1 MTIPFPRWLLTCL
14 CGALAGV
21 SACGKTKK
29 AKDAR
34 PVTPVRVKEGTRPV
48 ITVFNQHGAVHLQA
62 SRSLPPKIAG
72 SVVRTAW
79 ASSAGRARARLKK
92 IQVLARRERN
102 HIKYVVDGPSRKSAG
117 RFTADLSLQVPVEA
131 DVRVVTTH
139 GKVQVDGVRG
149 RVDVEGG
156 NGDVV
161 VRSAEGAVKIT
172 IRKGNISVSGVLTAV
187 EIENGTGD
195 VFLRW
200 KGPDRLKD
208 DSVVRT
214 GKGTVTAKL
223 VSNLNARLNVE
234 AAADRIRSAYPL
246 KHTGKGHAQA
256 VLGEGGKLLVLGV
269 KEGNIKIH
277 RLPFVKPRKFPIKG
291 PPQLRGQP
299 PPRPPRPGEK
309 PRQPRLPHPHHH

>member
-1 MTIPFPRWLLTCL
+1 
-14 CGALAGV
+14 
-21 SACGKTKK
+21 
-29 AKDAR
+29 
-34 PVTPVRVKEGTRPV
+34 V

-79 ASSAGRARARLKK
+79 GSSTERARARLKK
-92 IQVLARRERN
+92 IQVLAGRERH
-102 HIKYVVDGPSRKSAG
+102 HIKYVVEGPSRKSGG
-117 RFTADLSLQVPVEA
+117 RFGADLSLQVPVEA
-131 DVRVVTTH
+131 DVRVVVTR

-156 NGDVV
+156 KGDVV
-161 VRSAEGAVKIT
+161 VRSAQGPVKISN
-172 IRKGNISVSGVLTAV
+172 RKGNISVSGVLPV
-187 EIENGTGD
+187 LEIENGTGN
-195 VFLRW
+195 VYLRM
-200 KGPDRLKD
+200 KGPDRLED

-214 GKGTVTAKL
+214 KKGTVTAKL

-234 AAADRIRSAYPL
+234 AAAGRIRSAYPL

-256 VLGEGGKLLVLGV
+256 VLGEGGKLLVLGA
-269 KEGNIKIH
+269 KEGSIKIY

-309 PRQPRLPHPHHH
+309 PRMPRLPRPHHH